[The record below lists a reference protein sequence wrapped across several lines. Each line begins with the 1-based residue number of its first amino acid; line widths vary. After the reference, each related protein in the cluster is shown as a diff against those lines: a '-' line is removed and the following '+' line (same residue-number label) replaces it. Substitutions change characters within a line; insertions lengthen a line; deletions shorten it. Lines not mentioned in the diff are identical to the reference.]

1 MPVVSVLMPTYNAEK
16 YLKEAIDSILNQ
28 TFTDFEFLIIDDNSK
43 DKTKKIIGKYN
54 DKRIKLI
61 KGPQKGLAAAL
72 NCGIKK
78 AQGKYIARMDADD
91 ISLPARLEKQVNY
104 LEAHPEIT
112 VLGMGSVGAC
122 RQCAVKQYQNAED
135 TRGRLVMSCMTPAS
149 DGTFISID
157 DEEAKQFR
165 ESVVEWLMT
174 NHPHDCPVCEEG
186 GNCHLQDMT
195 VMTGHSFRRY
205 RFTKRTHRNQDLGP
219 FISHEMNRCIACY
232 RCVRYYKDYA
242 DGTDLGVY
250 GAHDNV
256 YFGRPE
262 DGTLES
268 EFSGNLVEICPTG
281 VFTDKTHSERY
292 NRKWD
297 MQFAPSICQ
306 QCSIGCNI
314 SPGERYGE
322 LRRIENRYN
331 GTVNHYFLCDRG
343 RFGYGY
349 VNLKDRP
356 RQPVQRRGDDFI
368 TLNAEQAMQG
378 AADILRQ
385 SKKVIGIGSPRASV
399 ESNFALRELVGE
411 ENFYTGIAHGEQ
423 ERLQLALKVLREGG
437 IYTPALREIESYDAV
452 LVLGEDVTQTGARV
466 ALAVRQAVKG
476 KAREM
481 AAAQKV
487 ADWQIAAILNIGQR
501 AKHPL
506 FVTNVD
512 DTRLDDIAAWT
523 YRAPVE
529 DQARLGF
536 AIAHALDN
544 SAPAVDG
551 IEPELQSK
559 IDVIVQA
566 LAGAKKPLII
576 SGTNAGSLEVIQ
588 AAANVAKA
596 LKGRGADVGI
606 TMIARS
612 VNSMGLGIMG
622 GGSLEEALTE
632 LETGRADAVV
642 VLENDLHRH
651 ASAIRVNAALAKAP
665 LVMVVDHQRTAIMEN
680 AHLVL
685 SAASFAESDGTVINN
700 EGRAQRFFQVY
711 DPAYYDSK
719 TVMLESWRWLHSLHS
734 TLLSREVD
742 WTQLDHVI
750 DAVVAKIPELAGIK
764 DAAPDATFR
773 IRGQKLAREPHRYSG
788 RTAMRANISV
798 HEPRQPQDID
808 TMFTFSME
816 GNNQPTAHRSQ
827 VPFAWAPGWN
837 SPQAWNKFQD
847 EVGGKLRFGDPGV
860 RLFETS
866 ENGLDY
872 FTSVPARFQPQDGK
886 WRIAP
891 YYHLF
896 GSDELSQR
904 APVFQ
909 SRMPQPYIKLNPAD
923 AAKLGVNAGT
933 HVSFS
938 YDGNTVTL
946 PVEIAEGLTAGQV
959 GLPMGMSGIAPVL
972 AGAHLEDLKEAQ
984 Q

>member
-1 MPVVSVLMPTYNAEK
+1 
-16 YLKEAIDSILNQ
+16 
-28 TFTDFEFLIIDDNSK
+28 
-43 DKTKKIIGKYN
+43 
-54 DKRIKLI
+54 
-61 KGPQKGLAAAL
+61 
-72 NCGIKK
+72 
-78 AQGKYIARMDADD
+78 
-91 ISLPARLEKQVNY
+91 
-104 LEAHPEIT
+104 
-112 VLGMGSVGAC
+112 
-122 RQCAVKQYQNAED
+122 
-135 TRGRLVMSCMTPAS
+135 MSCMTPAS

-665 LVMVVDHQRTAIMEN
+665 LVMVVDHQRTAIIEN

-685 SAASFAESDGTVINN
+685 SAARFAESDGTVINN

-933 HVSFS
+933 RVSFS

>member
-1 MPVVSVLMPTYNAEK
+1 M
-16 YLKEAIDSILNQ
+16 
-28 TFTDFEFLIIDDNSK
+28 
-43 DKTKKIIGKYN
+43 
-54 DKRIKLI
+54 
-61 KGPQKGLAAAL
+61 
-72 NCGIKK
+72 
-78 AQGKYIARMDADD
+78 
-91 ISLPARLEKQVNY
+91 
-104 LEAHPEIT
+104 
-112 VLGMGSVGAC
+112 
-122 RQCAVKQYQNAED
+122 KQYQNAED

-423 ERLQLALKVLREGG
+423 EHLQLALKVLREGG

-576 SGTNAGSLEVIQ
+576 SGTNAGSIEVIQ

-651 ASAIRVNAALAKAP
+651 ASATRVNAALAKAP

>member
-1 MPVVSVLMPTYNAEK
+1 MATIHVDG
-16 YLKEAIDSILNQ
+16 KEYEVNGA
-28 TFTDFEFLIIDDNSK
+28 DN
-43 DKTKKIIGKYN
+43 
-54 DKRIKLI
+54 L
-61 KGPQKGLAAAL
+61 
-72 NCGIKK
+72 
-78 AQGKYIARMDADD
+78 
-91 ISLPARLEKQVNY
+91 
-104 LEAHPEIT
+104 LEACLSLGLDIPYFCWHPA
-112 VLGMGSVGAC
+112 LGSVGAC

-205 RFTKRTHRNQDLGP
+205 RFTKRTHRNQYLGP

-544 SAPAVDG
+544 AAPTVDG

-651 ASAIRVNAALAKAP
+651 ASATRVNAALAKAP

-872 FTSVPARFQPQDGK
+872 FTSVPARFQPQAGK

-933 HVSFS
+933 RVSFS

>member
-1 MPVVSVLMPTYNAEK
+1 MATIHVDG
-16 YLKEAIDSILNQ
+16 KEYEVNGA
-28 TFTDFEFLIIDDNSK
+28 DN
-43 DKTKKIIGKYN
+43 
-54 DKRIKLI
+54 L
-61 KGPQKGLAAAL
+61 
-72 NCGIKK
+72 
-78 AQGKYIARMDADD
+78 
-91 ISLPARLEKQVNY
+91 
-104 LEAHPEIT
+104 LEACLSLGLDIPYFCWHPA
-112 VLGMGSVGAC
+112 LGSVGAC

-149 DGTFISID
+149 DDTFISID

-174 NHPHDCPVCEEG
+174 NHPHDCSVCEEG

-411 ENFYTGIAHGEQ
+411 ENFYTGIAHREQ

-501 AKHPL
+501 AKYPL

-551 IEPELQSK
+551 IEPELQNK

-576 SGTNAGSLEVIQ
+576 SGTNAGSIEVIQ

-651 ASAIRVNAALAKAP
+651 ASATRVNAALAKAP

>member
-1 MPVVSVLMPTYNAEK
+1 M
-16 YLKEAIDSILNQ
+16 
-28 TFTDFEFLIIDDNSK
+28 
-43 DKTKKIIGKYN
+43 
-54 DKRIKLI
+54 
-61 KGPQKGLAAAL
+61 
-72 NCGIKK
+72 
-78 AQGKYIARMDADD
+78 
-91 ISLPARLEKQVNY
+91 
-104 LEAHPEIT
+104 H
-112 VLGMGSVGAC
+112 
-122 RQCAVKQYQNAED
+122 
-135 TRGRLVMSCMTPAS
+135 
-149 DGTFISID
+149 
-157 DEEAKQFR
+157 
-165 ESVVEWLMT
+165 
-174 NHPHDCPVCEEG
+174 
-186 GNCHLQDMT
+186 
-195 VMTGHSFRRY
+195 
-205 RFTKRTHRNQDLGP
+205 
-219 FISHEMNRCIACY
+219 
-232 RCVRYYKDYA
+232 
-242 DGTDLGVY
+242 
-250 GAHDNV
+250 
-256 YFGRPE
+256 
-262 DGTLES
+262 
-268 EFSGNLVEICPTG
+268 
-281 VFTDKTHSERY
+281 
-292 NRKWD
+292 
-297 MQFAPSICQ
+297 
-306 QCSIGCNI
+306 
-314 SPGERYGE
+314 
-322 LRRIENRYN
+322 
-331 GTVNHYFLCDRG
+331 
-343 RFGYGY
+343 
-349 VNLKDRP
+349 
-356 RQPVQRRGDDFI
+356 
-368 TLNAEQAMQG
+368 
-378 AADILRQ
+378 
-385 SKKVIGIGSPRASV
+385 
-399 ESNFALRELVGE
+399 
-411 ENFYTGIAHGEQ
+411 
-423 ERLQLALKVLREGG
+423 
-437 IYTPALREIESYDAV
+437 TPALRDIESYDAV
-452 LVLGEDVTQTGARV
+452 LVLGEDITQTGARV

-512 DTRLDDIAAWT
+512 NTRLDDIAAWT

-544 SAPAVDG
+544 TAPAVDG
-551 IEPELQSK
+551 ISSDLQNK

-576 SGTNAGSLEVIQ
+576 SGTNAGSTEVIQ

-622 GGSLEEALTE
+622 GGSLDDALTE

-651 ASAIRVNAALAKAP
+651 ASATRVNAALAKAP
-665 LVMVVDHQRTAIMEN
+665 LVMVVDHQRTAIMDN

-711 DPAYYDSK
+711 DPAYYDAN
-719 TVMLESWRWLHSLHS
+719 TIMLESWRWLHSLHS
-734 TLLSREVD
+734 TVQSREVD

-750 DAVVAKIPELAGIK
+750 DAVVAAIPELAGIK

-798 HEPRQPQDID
+798 HEPRQPQDKD
-808 TMFTFSME
+808 TMFAFSME
-816 GNNQPTAHRSQ
+816 GNNQPSAPRSQ
-827 VPFAWAPGWN
+827 IPFAWAPGWN

-847 EVGGKLRFGDPGV
+847 EVGGKLRHGDPGV
-860 RLFETS
+860 RLIEAS
-866 ENGLDY
+866 EGGLDY
-872 FTSVPARFQPQDGK
+872 FTTVPASFQAQDGQ

-933 HVSFS
+933 RVSFS

-959 GLPMGMSGIAPVL
+959 GLPMGMPGIAPVL
-972 AGAHLEDLKEAQ
+972 AGARLEDLQEAQ

>member
-1 MPVVSVLMPTYNAEK
+1 M
-16 YLKEAIDSILNQ
+16 
-28 TFTDFEFLIIDDNSK
+28 
-43 DKTKKIIGKYN
+43 
-54 DKRIKLI
+54 
-61 KGPQKGLAAAL
+61 
-72 NCGIKK
+72 
-78 AQGKYIARMDADD
+78 
-91 ISLPARLEKQVNY
+91 
-104 LEAHPEIT
+104 
-112 VLGMGSVGAC
+112 
-122 RQCAVKQYQNAED
+122 
-135 TRGRLVMSCMTPAS
+135 
-149 DGTFISID
+149 
-157 DEEAKQFR
+157 
-165 ESVVEWLMT
+165 
-174 NHPHDCPVCEEG
+174 
-186 GNCHLQDMT
+186 
-195 VMTGHSFRRY
+195 
-205 RFTKRTHRNQDLGP
+205 
-219 FISHEMNRCIACY
+219 
-232 RCVRYYKDYA
+232 
-242 DGTDLGVY
+242 
-250 GAHDNV
+250 
-256 YFGRPE
+256 
-262 DGTLES
+262 
-268 EFSGNLVEICPTG
+268 
-281 VFTDKTHSERY
+281 
-292 NRKWD
+292 
-297 MQFAPSICQ
+297 
-306 QCSIGCNI
+306 
-314 SPGERYGE
+314 
-322 LRRIENRYN
+322 
-331 GTVNHYFLCDRG
+331 
-343 RFGYGY
+343 
-349 VNLKDRP
+349 
-356 RQPVQRRGDDFI
+356 
-368 TLNAEQAMQG
+368 
-378 AADILRQ
+378 
-385 SKKVIGIGSPRASV
+385 IGIGSPRASV

-576 SGTNAGSLEVIQ
+576 SGTNAGSAEVIQ

-651 ASAIRVNAALAKAP
+651 ASATRVNAALAKAP

-711 DPAYYDSK
+711 DPAYYDSQ

-933 HVSFS
+933 RVSFS

>member
-1 MPVVSVLMPTYNAEK
+1 
-16 YLKEAIDSILNQ
+16 
-28 TFTDFEFLIIDDNSK
+28 
-43 DKTKKIIGKYN
+43 
-54 DKRIKLI
+54 
-61 KGPQKGLAAAL
+61 
-72 NCGIKK
+72 
-78 AQGKYIARMDADD
+78 
-91 ISLPARLEKQVNY
+91 
-104 LEAHPEIT
+104 
-112 VLGMGSVGAC
+112 
-122 RQCAVKQYQNAED
+122 
-135 TRGRLVMSCMTPAS
+135 
-149 DGTFISID
+149 
-157 DEEAKQFR
+157 
-165 ESVVEWLMT
+165 
-174 NHPHDCPVCEEG
+174 
-186 GNCHLQDMT
+186 
-195 VMTGHSFRRY
+195 
-205 RFTKRTHRNQDLGP
+205 
-219 FISHEMNRCIACY
+219 
-232 RCVRYYKDYA
+232 
-242 DGTDLGVY
+242 
-250 GAHDNV
+250 
-256 YFGRPE
+256 
-262 DGTLES
+262 
-268 EFSGNLVEICPTG
+268 
-281 VFTDKTHSERY
+281 
-292 NRKWD
+292 
-297 MQFAPSICQ
+297 
-306 QCSIGCNI
+306 
-314 SPGERYGE
+314 
-322 LRRIENRYN
+322 
-331 GTVNHYFLCDRG
+331 
-343 RFGYGY
+343 
-349 VNLKDRP
+349 
-356 RQPVQRRGDDFI
+356 
-368 TLNAEQAMQG
+368 MQG

-385 SKKVIGIGSPRASV
+385 SKKVIGIGSPRASI
-399 ESNFALRELVGE
+399 ESNFALRELVGA
-411 ENFYTGIAHGEQ
+411 ENFYTGIARGEQ

-544 SAPAVDG
+544 TAPAVDG
-551 IEPELQSK
+551 IDSDLQNK

-576 SGTNAGSLEVIQ
+576 SGTNAGSSEVIQ

-612 VNSMGLGIMG
+612 VNSMGLGMMG
-622 GGSLEEALTE
+622 GGSLDDALGE
-632 LETGRADAVV
+632 LETGNADAVV

-651 ASAIRVNAALAKAP
+651 ASATRVNAALAKAP

-711 DPAYYDSK
+711 DPAYYDNK
-719 TVMLESWRWLHSLHS
+719 TIMLESWRWLHSLHS
-734 TLLSREVD
+734 TVENREVD

-750 DAVVAKIPELAGIK
+750 DAVIAAMPQFAGIK

-798 HEPRQPQDID
+798 HEPRQPQDKD
-808 TMFTFSME
+808 TMFAFSME
-816 GNNQPTAHRSQ
+816 GNNQPTAPRSEI
-827 VPFAWAPGWN
+827 PFAWAPGWN

-847 EVGGKLRFGDPGV
+847 EVGGKLRHGDPGV
-860 RLFETS
+860 RLIEAT
-866 ENGLDY
+866 EGGLDY
-872 FTSVPARFQPQDGK
+872 FTTVPASFQAQDGQ

-904 APVFQ
+904 SPVFQ

-933 HVSFS
+933 RVSFS

-946 PVEIAEGLTAGQV
+946 PVEISEGLAAGQV
-959 GLPMGMSGIAPVL
+959 GLPMGMPGIAPVL
-972 AGAHLEDLKEAQ
+972 AGARLEDLREAQ

>member
-1 MPVVSVLMPTYNAEK
+1 
-16 YLKEAIDSILNQ
+16 
-28 TFTDFEFLIIDDNSK
+28 
-43 DKTKKIIGKYN
+43 
-54 DKRIKLI
+54 
-61 KGPQKGLAAAL
+61 
-72 NCGIKK
+72 
-78 AQGKYIARMDADD
+78 
-91 ISLPARLEKQVNY
+91 
-104 LEAHPEIT
+104 
-112 VLGMGSVGAC
+112 
-122 RQCAVKQYQNAED
+122 
-135 TRGRLVMSCMTPAS
+135 
-149 DGTFISID
+149 
-157 DEEAKQFR
+157 
-165 ESVVEWLMT
+165 
-174 NHPHDCPVCEEG
+174 
-186 GNCHLQDMT
+186 
-195 VMTGHSFRRY
+195 
-205 RFTKRTHRNQDLGP
+205 
-219 FISHEMNRCIACY
+219 MNRCIACY

-423 ERLQLALKVLREGG
+423 EHLQLALKVLREGG

-576 SGTNAGSLEVIQ
+576 SGTNAGSIEVIQ

-651 ASAIRVNAALAKAP
+651 ASATRVNAALAKAP

-711 DPAYYDSK
+711 DPAYYYSK

>member
-1 MPVVSVLMPTYNAEK
+1 M
-16 YLKEAIDSILNQ
+16 
-28 TFTDFEFLIIDDNSK
+28 
-43 DKTKKIIGKYN
+43 
-54 DKRIKLI
+54 
-61 KGPQKGLAAAL
+61 
-72 NCGIKK
+72 
-78 AQGKYIARMDADD
+78 
-91 ISLPARLEKQVNY
+91 
-104 LEAHPEIT
+104 
-112 VLGMGSVGAC
+112 
-122 RQCAVKQYQNAED
+122 KQYQNAED

-576 SGTNAGSLEVIQ
+576 SGTNAGSAEVIQ

-612 VNSMGLGIMG
+612 VNSMGLGIIG

-651 ASAIRVNAALAKAP
+651 ASATRVNAALAKAP

-711 DPAYYDSK
+711 DPAYYDSQ

-933 HVSFS
+933 RVSFS

>member
-1 MPVVSVLMPTYNAEK
+1 
-16 YLKEAIDSILNQ
+16 
-28 TFTDFEFLIIDDNSK
+28 
-43 DKTKKIIGKYN
+43 
-54 DKRIKLI
+54 
-61 KGPQKGLAAAL
+61 
-72 NCGIKK
+72 
-78 AQGKYIARMDADD
+78 
-91 ISLPARLEKQVNY
+91 
-104 LEAHPEIT
+104 
-112 VLGMGSVGAC
+112 
-122 RQCAVKQYQNAED
+122 
-135 TRGRLVMSCMTPAS
+135 
-149 DGTFISID
+149 
-157 DEEAKQFR
+157 
-165 ESVVEWLMT
+165 
-174 NHPHDCPVCEEG
+174 
-186 GNCHLQDMT
+186 
-195 VMTGHSFRRY
+195 
-205 RFTKRTHRNQDLGP
+205 
-219 FISHEMNRCIACY
+219 
-232 RCVRYYKDYA
+232 
-242 DGTDLGVY
+242 
-250 GAHDNV
+250 
-256 YFGRPE
+256 
-262 DGTLES
+262 
-268 EFSGNLVEICPTG
+268 
-281 VFTDKTHSERY
+281 
-292 NRKWD
+292 
-297 MQFAPSICQ
+297 
-306 QCSIGCNI
+306 
-314 SPGERYGE
+314 
-322 LRRIENRYN
+322 
-331 GTVNHYFLCDRG
+331 
-343 RFGYGY
+343 
-349 VNLKDRP
+349 
-356 RQPVQRRGDDFI
+356 
-368 TLNAEQAMQG
+368 MQG

-566 LAGAKKPLII
+566 LAGAKKSLII

-651 ASAIRVNAALAKAP
+651 ASATRVNAALAKAP

-933 HVSFS
+933 RVSFS

>member
-1 MPVVSVLMPTYNAEK
+1 MATIHVDG
-16 YLKEAIDSILNQ
+16 KEYEVNGA
-28 TFTDFEFLIIDDNSK
+28 DN
-43 DKTKKIIGKYN
+43 
-54 DKRIKLI
+54 L
-61 KGPQKGLAAAL
+61 
-72 NCGIKK
+72 
-78 AQGKYIARMDADD
+78 
-91 ISLPARLEKQVNY
+91 
-104 LEAHPEIT
+104 LEACLSLGLDIPYFCWHPA
-112 VLGMGSVGAC
+112 LGSVGAC

-559 IDVIVQA
+559 IDVQA

-651 ASAIRVNAALAKAP
+651 ASATRVNAALAKAP

-933 HVSFS
+933 RVSFS

>member
-1 MPVVSVLMPTYNAEK
+1 MFTMATIHVDG
-16 YLKEAIDSILNQ
+16 KEYEVDGA
-28 TFTDFEFLIIDDNSK
+28 DNLLQACLS
-43 DKTKKIIGKYN
+43 
-54 DKRIKLI
+54 L
-61 KGPQKGLAAAL
+61 GLDIPYFCWHPAL
-72 NCGIKK
+72 
-78 AQGKYIARMDADD
+78 
-91 ISLPARLEKQVNY
+91 
-104 LEAHPEIT
+104 
-112 VLGMGSVGAC
+112 GSVGAC

-135 TRGRLVMSCMTPAS
+135 TRGRLVMSCMTPAA

-157 DEEAKQFR
+157 DGEAKEFR

-242 DGTDLGVY
+242 DGKDLGVY

-306 QCSIGCNI
+306 QCSVGCNT

-331 GTVNHYFLCDRG
+331 GSVNHYFLCDRG

-349 VNLKDRP
+349 VNRKDRP
-356 RQPVQRRGDDFI
+356 RQPMQRRGENWVA
-368 TLNAEQAMQG
+368 LNAEQAMQG

-385 SKKVIGIGSPRASV
+385 AKKVIGIGSPRASV
-399 ESNFALRELVGE
+399 ESNFALRELVGAA
-411 ENFYTGIAHGEQ
+411 NFSTGMPAGEQ
-423 ERLQLALKVLREGG
+423 ARLELMLKVLREGG
-437 IYTPALREIESYDAV
+437 IHTPALREIESYDAV
-452 LVLGEDVTQTGARV
+452 LVLGEDLTQTGARV

-487 ADWQIAAILNIGQR
+487 ADWQIAAIMNIGQH

-512 DTRLDDIAAWT
+512 ETRLDDIAAWS

-536 AIAHALDN
+536 AIAHALDE
-544 SAPAVDG
+544 SAPAVSDFDSALNG
-551 IEPELQSK
+551 KL
-559 IDVIVQA
+559 DVIVQA

-576 SGTNAGSLEVIQ
+576 SGTHAGSEAMIE

-606 TMIARS
+606 TLLASAANS
-612 VNSMGLGIMG
+612 VGLGMMG
-622 GGSLEEALTE
+622 GATLDDALEQLENGS
-632 LETGRADAVV
+632 ADAVV
-642 VLENDLHRH
+642 ILENDLYRH
-651 ASAIRVNAALAKAP
+651 APKARVDAALRNADNII
-665 LVMVVDHQRTAIMEN
+665 VVDHQRTATLEKAGLI
-680 AHLVL
+680 L
-685 SAASFAESDGTVINN
+685 SGASFAESDGTLINQ

-711 DPAYYDSK
+711 DPAYYDNK
-719 TVMLESWRWLHSLHS
+719 IVMLESWRWLHSLHS
-734 TLLSREVD
+734 ALESRHVD

-750 DAVVAKIPELAGIK
+750 DAVIAAFPQLKGIK
-764 DAAPDATFR
+764 DAAPDASFR
-773 IRGQKLAREPHRYSG
+773 IRGQKLSRSPHRSSG
-788 RTAMRANISV
+788 RTAARANISV
-798 HEPRQPQDID
+798 HEPRQPQDKD
-808 TMFTFSME
+808 TMFSFSME
-816 GNNQPTAHRSQ
+816 GNNQPSAPRSEI
-827 VPFAWAPGWN
+827 PFAWAPGWN

-847 EVGGKLRFGDPGV
+847 EVGGHLRNGDPGV
-860 RLFETS
+860 RLFEAAGQLDWFTRVPTAFAR
-866 ENGLDY
+866 NG
-872 FTSVPARFQPQDGK
+872 G
-886 WRIAP
+886 WRVAP
-891 YYHLF
+891 YYNLF
-896 GSDELSQR
+896 GSEEMTQR
-904 APVFQ
+904 APVIQ
-909 SRMPQPYIKLNPAD
+909 QRMPQPAVVINPAD
-923 AAKLGVNAGT
+923 AATLGVNAGSA
-933 HVSFS
+933 VEFS
-938 YDGNTVTL
+938 CAGETLRL
-946 PVEIAEGLTAGQV
+946 PVRFSEALQAGQV
-959 GLPMGMSGIAPVL
+959 GLPLGMPGVPPFLSGANIDTL
-972 AGAHLEDLKEAQ
+972 REAAQ
-984 Q
+984 

>member
-1 MPVVSVLMPTYNAEK
+1 MATIHVDG
-16 YLKEAIDSILNQ
+16 KEYEVNGA
-28 TFTDFEFLIIDDNSK
+28 DN
-43 DKTKKIIGKYN
+43 
-54 DKRIKLI
+54 L
-61 KGPQKGLAAAL
+61 
-72 NCGIKK
+72 
-78 AQGKYIARMDADD
+78 
-91 ISLPARLEKQVNY
+91 
-104 LEAHPEIT
+104 LEACLSLGLDIPYFCWHPA
-112 VLGMGSVGAC
+112 LGSVGAC

-149 DGTFISID
+149 DSTFISID

-651 ASAIRVNAALAKAP
+651 ASATRVNAALAKAP

-904 APVFQ
+904 ALVFQ
-909 SRMPQPYIKLNPAD
+909 CRMPQPYIKLNPAD

-933 HVSFS
+933 RVSFS

-972 AGAHLEDLKEAQ
+972 AGGHLEDLKEAQ

>member
-1 MPVVSVLMPTYNAEK
+1 MATIHVDG
-16 YLKEAIDSILNQ
+16 KEYEVNGA
-28 TFTDFEFLIIDDNSK
+28 DN
-43 DKTKKIIGKYN
+43 
-54 DKRIKLI
+54 L
-61 KGPQKGLAAAL
+61 
-72 NCGIKK
+72 
-78 AQGKYIARMDADD
+78 
-91 ISLPARLEKQVNY
+91 
-104 LEAHPEIT
+104 LEACLSLGLDIPYFCWHPA
-112 VLGMGSVGAC
+112 LGSVGAC

-700 EGRAQRFFQVY
+700 EGCAQRFFQVY

-933 HVSFS
+933 RVSFS

>member
-1 MPVVSVLMPTYNAEK
+1 
-16 YLKEAIDSILNQ
+16 
-28 TFTDFEFLIIDDNSK
+28 
-43 DKTKKIIGKYN
+43 
-54 DKRIKLI
+54 
-61 KGPQKGLAAAL
+61 
-72 NCGIKK
+72 
-78 AQGKYIARMDADD
+78 
-91 ISLPARLEKQVNY
+91 
-104 LEAHPEIT
+104 
-112 VLGMGSVGAC
+112 
-122 RQCAVKQYQNAED
+122 
-135 TRGRLVMSCMTPAS
+135 
-149 DGTFISID
+149 
-157 DEEAKQFR
+157 
-165 ESVVEWLMT
+165 
-174 NHPHDCPVCEEG
+174 
-186 GNCHLQDMT
+186 
-195 VMTGHSFRRY
+195 
-205 RFTKRTHRNQDLGP
+205 
-219 FISHEMNRCIACY
+219 
-232 RCVRYYKDYA
+232 
-242 DGTDLGVY
+242 
-250 GAHDNV
+250 
-256 YFGRPE
+256 
-262 DGTLES
+262 
-268 EFSGNLVEICPTG
+268 
-281 VFTDKTHSERY
+281 
-292 NRKWD
+292 
-297 MQFAPSICQ
+297 
-306 QCSIGCNI
+306 
-314 SPGERYGE
+314 
-322 LRRIENRYN
+322 
-331 GTVNHYFLCDRG
+331 
-343 RFGYGY
+343 
-349 VNLKDRP
+349 
-356 RQPVQRRGDDFI
+356 
-368 TLNAEQAMQG
+368 MQG

-576 SGTNAGSLEVIQ
+576 SGTNAGSIEVIQ

-651 ASAIRVNAALAKAP
+651 ASATRVNAALAKAP

-923 AAKLGVNAGT
+923 AAKLGVNAGAR
-933 HVSFS
+933 VSFS

>member
-1 MPVVSVLMPTYNAEK
+1 
-16 YLKEAIDSILNQ
+16 
-28 TFTDFEFLIIDDNSK
+28 
-43 DKTKKIIGKYN
+43 
-54 DKRIKLI
+54 
-61 KGPQKGLAAAL
+61 
-72 NCGIKK
+72 
-78 AQGKYIARMDADD
+78 
-91 ISLPARLEKQVNY
+91 
-104 LEAHPEIT
+104 
-112 VLGMGSVGAC
+112 
-122 RQCAVKQYQNAED
+122 
-135 TRGRLVMSCMTPAS
+135 
-149 DGTFISID
+149 
-157 DEEAKQFR
+157 
-165 ESVVEWLMT
+165 
-174 NHPHDCPVCEEG
+174 
-186 GNCHLQDMT
+186 
-195 VMTGHSFRRY
+195 MTGHSFRRY

-576 SGTNAGSLEVIQ
+576 SGTNAGSIEVIQ

>member
-1 MPVVSVLMPTYNAEK
+1 
-16 YLKEAIDSILNQ
+16 
-28 TFTDFEFLIIDDNSK
+28 
-43 DKTKKIIGKYN
+43 
-54 DKRIKLI
+54 
-61 KGPQKGLAAAL
+61 
-72 NCGIKK
+72 
-78 AQGKYIARMDADD
+78 
-91 ISLPARLEKQVNY
+91 
-104 LEAHPEIT
+104 
-112 VLGMGSVGAC
+112 
-122 RQCAVKQYQNAED
+122 
-135 TRGRLVMSCMTPAS
+135 
-149 DGTFISID
+149 
-157 DEEAKQFR
+157 
-165 ESVVEWLMT
+165 
-174 NHPHDCPVCEEG
+174 
-186 GNCHLQDMT
+186 
-195 VMTGHSFRRY
+195 
-205 RFTKRTHRNQDLGP
+205 
-219 FISHEMNRCIACY
+219 
-232 RCVRYYKDYA
+232 
-242 DGTDLGVY
+242 
-250 GAHDNV
+250 
-256 YFGRPE
+256 
-262 DGTLES
+262 
-268 EFSGNLVEICPTG
+268 
-281 VFTDKTHSERY
+281 
-292 NRKWD
+292 

-700 EGRAQRFFQVY
+700 EGRAQRFFEVY

-827 VPFAWAPGWN
+827 VPFARAPGWN
-837 SPQAWNKFQD
+837 SPQAWNKFED

-933 HVSFS
+933 RVSFS

>member
-1 MPVVSVLMPTYNAEK
+1 
-16 YLKEAIDSILNQ
+16 
-28 TFTDFEFLIIDDNSK
+28 
-43 DKTKKIIGKYN
+43 
-54 DKRIKLI
+54 
-61 KGPQKGLAAAL
+61 
-72 NCGIKK
+72 
-78 AQGKYIARMDADD
+78 
-91 ISLPARLEKQVNY
+91 
-104 LEAHPEIT
+104 
-112 VLGMGSVGAC
+112 
-122 RQCAVKQYQNAED
+122 
-135 TRGRLVMSCMTPAS
+135 
-149 DGTFISID
+149 
-157 DEEAKQFR
+157 
-165 ESVVEWLMT
+165 MT

-576 SGTNAGSLEVIQ
+576 SGTNAGSAEVIQ

-632 LETGRADAVV
+632 LETGSADAVV

-651 ASAIRVNAALAKAP
+651 ASATRVNAALAKAP

-933 HVSFS
+933 RVSFS

>member
-1 MPVVSVLMPTYNAEK
+1 MATIHVDG
-16 YLKEAIDSILNQ
+16 KEYEVNGA
-28 TFTDFEFLIIDDNSK
+28 DN
-43 DKTKKIIGKYN
+43 
-54 DKRIKLI
+54 L
-61 KGPQKGLAAAL
+61 
-72 NCGIKK
+72 
-78 AQGKYIARMDADD
+78 
-91 ISLPARLEKQVNY
+91 
-104 LEAHPEIT
+104 LEACLSLGLDIPYFCWHPA
-112 VLGMGSVGAC
+112 LGSVGAC

-186 GNCHLQDMT
+186 GN
-195 VMTGHSFRRY
+195 
-205 RFTKRTHRNQDLGP
+205 
-219 FISHEMNRCIACY
+219 ACY

-933 HVSFS
+933 RVSFS